1 MNKYCKNKD
10 KIMKQN
16 IFTRYF
22 HNKHYKKNPKN
33 MKQNIITRAQ
43 EGHYP
48 SLADVRRRGHLKR
61 VGTAHASV
69 SAQTNFRTST
79 QCRHHRLI
87 HPSPGI

>member
-1 MNKYCKNKD
+1 
-10 KIMKQN
+10 MKQN

-22 HNKHYKKNPKN
+22 HNNRHYKKNPKN

-61 VGTAHASV
+61 VGTAHAV
-69 SAQTNFRTST
+69 LVPKLTLEQVPNV
-79 QCRHHRLI
+79 
-87 HPSPGI
+87 GITD